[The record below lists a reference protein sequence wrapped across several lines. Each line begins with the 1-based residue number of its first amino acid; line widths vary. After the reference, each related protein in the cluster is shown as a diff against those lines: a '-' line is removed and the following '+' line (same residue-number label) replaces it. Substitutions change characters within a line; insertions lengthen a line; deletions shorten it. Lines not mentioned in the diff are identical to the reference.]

1 MTGSKDEEEEVF
13 YISTPLMAT
22 TKNQRPGLIQV
33 GPPGF
38 EPESTAPEAASI
50 PG

>member
-1 MTGSKDEEEEVF
+1 MNEEA
-13 YISTPLMAT
+13 ISVPSMAT
-22 TKNQRPGLIQV
+22 TKNLEPGLIQV